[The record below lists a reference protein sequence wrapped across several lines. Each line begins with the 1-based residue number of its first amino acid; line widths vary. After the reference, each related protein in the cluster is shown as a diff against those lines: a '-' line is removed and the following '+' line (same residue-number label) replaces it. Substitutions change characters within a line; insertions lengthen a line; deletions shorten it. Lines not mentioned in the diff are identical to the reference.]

1 MDIDIDSPI
10 CNFNDIDYRISDS
23 ITDYVNNV
31 ITDTDVQGDIQG
43 ENIQELKNENNVLK
57 KLIQEYVIDIDN
69 LNKKITKLHKEYDAL
84 YYSFIR
90 NGNGN
95 GNGNGKKKDRNIFF
109 RMNYN

>member
-10 CNFNDIDYRISDS
+10 YNFNDIDYRISDS

-31 ITDTDVQGDIQG
+31 ISDTDKQGDTQEG
-43 ENIQELKNENNVLK
+43 NIQELKNENNVLK

-69 LNKKITKLHKEYDAL
+69 LNKKIIKLQKEYDAL

-95 GNGNGKKKDRNIFF
+95 GNGNGGKKDRNIFF